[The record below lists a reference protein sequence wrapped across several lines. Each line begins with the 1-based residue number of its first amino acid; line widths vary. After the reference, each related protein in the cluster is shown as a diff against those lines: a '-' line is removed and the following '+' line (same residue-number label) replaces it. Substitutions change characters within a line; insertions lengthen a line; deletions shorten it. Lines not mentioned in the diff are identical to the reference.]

1 MTHLSL
7 HSRVLY
13 LYFSVQIQIS
23 IFAKLSRIQNISWI
37 NSQYVAI
44 DSFILSLLSRVIWF
58 LSVRVSFWCRHRKQT
73 CGYRREGE
81 GGVNWESNIETYI
94 FRSDQSLSHVRLF
107 ATPWITAR
115 QASLSITNSWNS
127 LKLTSIESVMPSSHL
142 ILCRPPFLLPPIPL
156 SIRIIS
162 NESTVCMRWP
172 WNWSFSFRIIP
183 SKEHPRL
190 ISFRMGWLDL
200 FAVQGTLKSPL
211 QHHSSKASI
220 IWHSTLFTV

>member
-81 GGVNWESNIETYI
+81 GGVNWESNIETYTLCVREHLTGGFPHAVFYFSRI
-94 FRSDQSLSHVRLF
+94 LCSLSVPVLKTSRAACSSQDWGHRMRHAVTLF
-107 ATPWITAR
+107 SVSDLVCIR
-115 QASLSITNSWNS
+115 LSILW
-127 LKLTSIESVMPSSHL
+127 LL
-142 ILCRPPFLLPPIPL
+142 IKF
-156 SIRIIS
+156 
-162 NESTVCMRWP
+162 
-172 WNWSFSFRIIP
+172 
-183 SKEHPRL
+183 HP
-190 ISFRMGWLDL
+190 
-200 FAVQGTLKSPL
+200 V
-211 QHHSSKASI
+211 
-220 IWHSTLFTV
+220 